1 MTLAELRVREAG
13 WRANVRRW
21 RRRERSQRAKTM
33 DLQRR
38 FHAGEAGVT
47 HAQVD
52 AAKQELNVVR
62 AGLAEAEAALAKV
75 RADIAALS
83 APKLLTAAQVGLSGF
98 KYLWGAKGA
107 VTRGAGHY
115 TAGGRAS
122 NAAELAAEMRS
133 DHAYHMN
140 VKGWGGLA
148 YEAMVADDG
157 TIGFGNPMDRKSA
170 AVDSTNTGMVSICC
184 PGTRGDRMTAA
195 QKRSV
200 QWLLDNWHTSKVP
213 KVHRLPRPARE
224 FGWLGHKEYPG
235 QLTECPDKML
245 LDYRNLWK

>member
-1 MTLAELRVREAG
+1 MTLAELKVREAG

-21 RRRERSQRAKTM
+21 RRRERAQRAKTM
-33 DLQRR
+33 ELQRR
-38 FHAGEAGVT
+38 FHADDPGVT
-47 HAQVD
+47 HAQVE
-52 AAKQELNVVR
+52 AAKQALAEVR
-62 AGLAEAEAALAKV
+62 AGLKQAEAALAKV

-83 APKLLTAAQVGLSGF
+83 APKMLTAAQVGLSGF
-98 KYLWGAKGA
+98 KYIWGGKGA

-122 NAAELAAEMRS
+122 DAAELAAEMRG
-133 DHAYHMN
+133 DHRYHMD
-140 VKGWGGLA
+140 KGWGGLA

-184 PGTRGDRMTAA
+184 PGTLGDRMTAA

-200 QWLLDNWHTSKVP
+200 KWLLDNWHTGKVP
-213 KVHRLPRPARE
+213 RQHRLPRPARE

-235 QLTECPDKML
+235 QSTDCPDAML
-245 LDYRNLWK
+245 HDYRELW